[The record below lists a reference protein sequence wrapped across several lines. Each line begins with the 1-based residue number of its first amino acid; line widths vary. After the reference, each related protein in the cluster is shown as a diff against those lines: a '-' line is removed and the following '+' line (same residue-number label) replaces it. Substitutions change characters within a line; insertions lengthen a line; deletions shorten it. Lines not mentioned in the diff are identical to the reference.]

1 LRLDPGH
8 GSPWSALLV
17 KAMLLCPQSKTGI
30 LGWRIIGLLFAGA
43 LGAAAASDKVILQ
56 LSYTRNAIA
65 SQGMVEEGMPVIQKP
80 FSTTELAD
88 RVRAVLD
95 R

>member
-1 LRLDPGH
+1 
-8 GSPWSALLV
+8 V
-17 KAMLLCPQSKTGI
+17 
-30 LGWRIIGLLFAGA
+30 
-43 LGAAAASDKVILQ
+43 VLQ

-65 SQGMVEEGMPVIQKP
+65 SQGMVEEGIPVIQKP

-88 RVRAVLD
+88 RVRAVLV